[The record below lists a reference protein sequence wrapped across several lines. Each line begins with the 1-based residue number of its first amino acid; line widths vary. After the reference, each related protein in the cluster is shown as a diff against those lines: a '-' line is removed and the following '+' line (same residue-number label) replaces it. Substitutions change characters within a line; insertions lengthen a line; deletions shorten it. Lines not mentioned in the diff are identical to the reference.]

1 MTTHLGVLIL
11 FAACVAAVF
20 GVLLRDDLTEE
31 LKLAGRIFSALV
43 LGAYVVGWIM
53 YAAFG

>member
-11 FAACVAAVF
+11 FAASVSAVF
-20 GVLLRDDLTEE
+20 GTLLRTGVKDE
-31 LKLAGRIFSALV
+31 LRLAGRIFIALV
-43 LGAYVVGWIM
+43 LGGYVLGWLM

>member
-11 FAACVAAVF
+11 FAAAVSAVF
-20 GVLLRDDLTEE
+20 GTLLRSGVKEE
-31 LKLAGRIFSALV
+31 LRLAGRIFIALV
-43 LGAYVVGWIM
+43 VGGYVLGWLM

>member
-11 FAACVAAVF
+11 FAASVSAVF
-20 GVLLRDDLTEE
+20 GTLLRNGVKDE
-31 LKLAGRIFSALV
+31 LRLAGRIFSALV
-43 LGAYVVGWIM
+43 VGGYVLGWIM